1 MKRKMGKLGRS
12 DIFEAFF
19 WLLIAV
25 IFFAVSFSFNQP
37 IEIYKFGATGWPRV
51 ILFLMALVSLGNF
64 YQAYSKGSKAQ
75 EGRVGAKENDEPIEY
90 TSTGQYFKTGMVLVL
105 PLLYALSLK
114 PVGFYSGTPIFIAL
128 IMVAWGE
135 RRVRFI
141 LTNTI
146 LIYAILIGLFMLVL
160 NAPLPQGNMSPF
172 YDISAFML
180 KTKTQLDQ
188 MF

>member
-1 MKRKMGKLGRS
+1 MGKLSRP
-12 DIFEAFF
+12 DIFEAVF
-19 WLLIAV
+19 WLLISV
-25 IFFAVSFSFNQP
+25 IFFVVSFSFNQP
-37 IEIYKFGATGWPRV
+37 IEIYKFGASGWPRV
-51 ILFLMALVSLGNF
+51 ILFLMALVCLGNF
-64 YQAYSKGSKAQ
+64 YYAYSKGSKAQ

-90 TSTGQYFKTGMVLVL
+90 TSIGQYFKTGMVLML
-105 PLLYALSLK
+105 PLVYALSLK

-128 IMVAWGE
+128 IMIAWGE

-141 LTNTI
+141 LINTI
-146 LIYAILIGLFMLVL
+146 LIYAILIVLFMLVL

>member
-1 MKRKMGKLGRS
+1 MGKLSRS
-12 DIFEAFF
+12 DILEAVF

-64 YQAYSKGSKAQ
+64 YHAYSKGAKAQ

-90 TSTGQYFKTGMVLVL
+90 TSIGQYLKTGMILLL
-105 PLLYALSLK
+105 PLLYALALK
-114 PVGFYSGTPIFIAL
+114 PVGFYSGTPVFIAL
-128 IMVAWGE
+128 IMIAWGE

-141 LTNTI
+141 LINTV
-146 LIYAILIGLFMLVL
+146 LIYAILIGLFMFVL

>member
-1 MKRKMGKLGRS
+1 MGKLSRP
-12 DIFEAFF
+12 DIFEAVF
-19 WLLIAV
+19 WLLISV
-25 IFFAVSFSFNQP
+25 IFFVVSFSFNQP

-51 ILFLMALVSLGNF
+51 ILFLMALVCLGNF
-64 YQAYSKGSKAQ
+64 YYAYSKGSKAQ

-90 TSTGQYFKTGMVLVL
+90 TSIGQYFKTGMVLML
-105 PLLYALSLK
+105 PLVYALSLK

-128 IMVAWGE
+128 IMIAWGE

-141 LTNTI
+141 LINTI
-146 LIYAILIGLFMLVL
+146 LIYAILIVLFMLVL
-160 NAPLPQGNMSPF
+160 NVPLPQGNMSPF

>member
-1 MKRKMGKLGRS
+1 MGKLSRS
-12 DIFEAFF
+12 DILEAFF

-51 ILFLMALVSLGNF
+51 ILFLMALVALGNF
-64 YQAYSKGSKAQ
+64 YHAYSKGSRAQ

-90 TSTGQYFKTGMVLVL
+90 TSTGQYFKTGMVLIL
-105 PLLYALSLK
+105 PLMYALSLK

-128 IMVAWGE
+128 IMIAWGE

-141 LTNTI
+141 LTNTV

-160 NAPLPQGNMSPF
+160 NAPLPQGNMFPF

>member
-1 MKRKMGKLGRS
+1 
-12 DIFEAFF
+12 
-19 WLLIAV
+19 
-25 IFFAVSFSFNQP
+25 
-37 IEIYKFGATGWPRV
+37 
-51 ILFLMALVSLGNF
+51 MALVALGNF
-64 YQAYSKGSKAQ
+64 YHAYSKGSKAQ

-90 TSTGQYFKTGMVLVL
+90 TSTSQYFKTGMILLL

-128 IMVAWGE
+128 IMIAWGE

>member
-1 MKRKMGKLGRS
+1 MGKLSRP
-12 DIFEAFF
+12 DIFEAVF
-19 WLLIAV
+19 WLLISV
-25 IFFAVSFSFNQP
+25 IFFVVSFSFNQP

-51 ILFLMALVSLGNF
+51 ILFLMALVCLGNF
-64 YQAYSKGSKAQ
+64 YYAYSKGSKAQ

-90 TSTGQYFKTGMVLVL
+90 TSIGQYFKTGMVLML
-105 PLLYALSLK
+105 PLVYALSLK

-128 IMVAWGE
+128 IMIAWGE

-141 LTNTI
+141 LINTI
-146 LIYAILIGLFMLVL
+146 LIYAILIILFMLVL
-160 NAPLPQGNMSPF
+160 NAPLPQGNISPF

>member
-1 MKRKMGKLGRS
+1 MGKLSRP
-12 DIFEAFF
+12 DIFEAVF
-19 WLLIAV
+19 WLLISV
-25 IFFAVSFSFNQP
+25 IFFVVSFSFNQP

-51 ILFLMALVSLGNF
+51 ILFLMALVCLGNF
-64 YQAYSKGSKAQ
+64 YYAYSKGSKAQ

-90 TSTGQYFKTGMVLVL
+90 TSIGQYFKTGMVLML
-105 PLLYALSLK
+105 PLVYALSLK

-128 IMVAWGE
+128 IMIAWGE

-141 LTNTI
+141 LINTI
-146 LIYAILIGLFMLVL
+146 LIYAILVVLFMLVL

>member
-1 MKRKMGKLGRS
+1 MGKLGRT
-12 DIFEAFF
+12 DIFEAVF
-19 WLLIAV
+19 WLLIAI
-25 IFFAVSFSFNQP
+25 IFFAFSFNFNQP

-51 ILFLMALVSLGNF
+51 ILFLMALVALGNF
-64 YQAYSKGSKAQ
+64 YQAYSKGSAAQ

-90 TSTGQYFKTGMVLVL
+90 TSTGQYIKTGMILIL
-105 PLLYALSLK
+105 PLLYGLSLK

-128 IMVAWGE
+128 IMIAWGE

>member
-1 MKRKMGKLGRS
+1 MGKLSRP
-12 DIFEAFF
+12 DIFEAVF

-64 YQAYSKGSKAQ
+64 YYAYSKGSKAQ
-75 EGRVGAKENDEPIEY
+75 EGRVGAKENEEPIEY
-90 TSTGQYFKTGMVLVL
+90 TSAGQYFKTGMVLLL
-105 PLLYALSLK
+105 PLAYALSLK

-128 IMVAWGE
+128 IMIAWGE

-146 LIYAILIGLFMLVL
+146 LIYAILISLFMIVL

-172 YDISAFML
+172 YDVSAFML

-188 MF
+188 LF

>member
-1 MKRKMGKLGRS
+1 MGKLSRP
-12 DIFEAFF
+12 DIFEAVF
-19 WLLIAV
+19 WLLISV
-25 IFFAVSFSFNQP
+25 IFFVVSFSFNQP
-37 IEIYKFGATGWPRV
+37 IEIYKFGASGWPRV
-51 ILFLMALVSLGNF
+51 ILFLMALVCLGNF
-64 YQAYSKGSKAQ
+64 YYAYSKGSKAQ

-90 TSTGQYFKTGMVLVL
+90 TSIGQYFKTGMVLML
-105 PLLYALSLK
+105 PLVYALSLK

-128 IMVAWGE
+128 IMIAWGE

-141 LTNTI
+141 LINTI
-146 LIYAILIGLFMLVL
+146 LIYAILIVLFMLVL

-180 KTKTQLDQ
+180 KTKTQLNQ

>member
-1 MKRKMGKLGRS
+1 MGKLSRS
-12 DIFEAFF
+12 DILEAVF

-51 ILFLMALVSLGNF
+51 ILFLMALVSLGNL
-64 YQAYSKGSKAQ
+64 YHAYSKGAKAQ

-90 TSTGQYFKTGMVLVL
+90 TSIGQYLKTGMILLL
-105 PLLYALSLK
+105 PLLYALALK

-128 IMVAWGE
+128 IMIAWGE

-141 LTNTI
+141 LINTV
-146 LIYAILIGLFMLVL
+146 LIYAILIGLFMFVL